1 MSQPDSH
8 QAGDYLSVASL
19 SSTGQALSLD
29 QKHLTV
35 INGHQDTV
43 NRNIARS
50 HPGVDYSPVG
60 GEAGAADGNTAAMA
74 SEGYLRN
81 SRSVAEEP
89 IASQHDVSK
98 VNDSTTN
105 TDTSETLTNHS
116 DAAAPSHDLSY
127 NSSPSDHA
135 QASYSTQSGSDP
147 DTHAKT
153 QEEHPQ
159 QEQHP
164 DEAHN
169 STDNTI
175 LPIQPPR
182 QTATKASGS
191 SVSATNDSID
201 IQALVDSITANAV
214 KEDANQ
220 APAPKAVV
228 TAPGTPS
235 NSLPPRPPV
244 PQQPAQAYV
253 PVEDARAYQP
263 NFAPAIP
270 TPATLPSNFSLAPG
284 ATYAAGAP
292 GTISNSHGALPPPP
306 SAALNAPPMTQY
318 SSYPTFT
325 GGQLTATTTSQQWE
339 SFVQDERKY
348 VSEARWDKFPE
359 GSRLF
364 IGNLSSERASKKE
377 VFDIFAPYGNL
388 AQISLKQAYGFVQ
401 YHTAAEGEAALD
413 NLQGIDIKGRKV
425 HLEISRP
432 QKKDG
437 NGDKQRGNKRDRRDS
452 DRHDGGR
459 GKRDGSRP
467 NRQPSPR
474 RNSHRQQNSYSNDH
488 SYHDRRNSRHGRSR
502 SPSHHGRRDLGG
514 YRQRSPS
521 PYYAYPSEAELD
533 IPRRYGAN
541 VPDVQFLL
549 LHEVSRDFISWVE
562 GAFAA
567 AGLRVEVMFLNPRFP
582 QHAVIQR
589 QVVEGVH
596 AVAELTFQAQQTSK
610 IPLQVFDRSAGR
622 DKVRFDQYQ
631 DLDPNIAAQLVVRA
645 KGALATTPPY
655 GGHPTYNNPAY
666 NGQPMYNNPPA
677 YGSYPAYPQSYAQ
690 PTQPSHIPPP
700 YNNPPYIPTNAP
712 TGPGDHA
719 YTLQQVMG
727 SVPNQQHPTAHGIPP
742 HPGTPAGMNTYM
754 ASYGANQPPPHGGPS
769 HGARSA
775 SSGESAQHVQN
786 IMAQLS
792 RYRQ

>member
-8 QAGDYLSVASL
+8 QGGDHVSLASI
-19 SSTGQALSLD
+19 SSTGQALSPD

-35 INGHQDTV
+35 VNGHQDTV
-43 NRNIARS
+43 NRDIARS

-60 GEAGAADGNTAAMA
+60 GKRGADDENTRTMT
-74 SEGYLRN
+74 SEGYLQN
-81 SRSVAEEP
+81 PGSVAEES
-89 IASQHDVSK
+89 IASQQNMFK
-98 VNDSTTN
+98 ANDSATN
-105 TDTSETLTNHS
+105 TDASETLTNHS

-127 NSSPSDHA
+127 SSSSSDHA
-135 QASYSTQSGSDP
+135 QASYSTQTGS
-147 DTHAKT
+147 DTHAKP
-153 QEEHPQ
+153 QEEYPQ
-159 QEQHP
+159 QEQNP
-164 DEAHN
+164 DEPPAGMA
-169 STDNTI
+169 T
-175 LPIQPPR
+175 LPIQPR
-182 QTATKASGS
+182 QTAIEENRSSISAS
-191 SVSATNDSID
+191 NQPID
-201 IQALVDSITANAV
+201 IQALVDTITANAA

-220 APAPKAVV
+220 GPAPKAVG

-244 PQQPAQAYV
+244 PQQPSQAYV

-270 TPATLPSNFSLAPG
+270 APATLPSTFSLAPG
-284 ATYAAGAP
+284 STYAAGAP
-292 GTISNSHGALPPPP
+292 GTVSNSHGALPPPP
-306 SAALNAPPMTQY
+306 SAAVNAPPMTQY
-318 SSYPTFT
+318 PSYPTFT
-325 GGQLTATTTSQQWE
+325 GAQPPATTASQQWE

-413 NLQGIDIKGRKV
+413 SLQGIDIKGRKV

-459 GKRDGSRP
+459 GKRDDHRP
-467 NRQPSPR
+467 TRQPSPR
-474 RNSHRQQNSYSNDH
+474 RNGHRQQNSYSNDH

-502 SPSHHGRRDLGG
+502 SPLHHGRRDSGG

-521 PYYAYPSEAELD
+521 PYYSYPSEAELE

-562 GAFAA
+562 GAFVA

-631 DLDPNIAAQLVVRA
+631 DLDPSIAAQLVVRA

-655 GGHPTYNNPAY
+655 GSHPTYNHHPAY
-666 NGQPMYNNPPA
+666 NGQPLYNSQPA
-677 YGSYPAYPQSYAQ
+677 YGSYPAYPPPYAQ

-700 YNNPPYIPTNAP
+700 YNNTPYIPANVQ
-712 TGPGDHA
+712 TGPNDNA
-719 YTLQQVMG
+719 YALQQIMG
-727 SVPNQQHPTAHGIPP
+727 SVPNQQPPTTHAMPP

-754 ASYGANQPPPHGGPS
+754 ASYGASQPPP